1 MKKELEEEYVI
12 YTIHWYV
19 KANNT
24 YIKEYDKNNES
35 SYLKYLDVNN
45 LYGWA
50 LSQKLPVNRFEWIE
64 ETSQFD
70 EDFLTNYNNESDE
83 GYLMLIWSWC
93 SVPRKIT
100 WTSWWLII
108 FTRKIEN
115 LKSRKTCY

>member
-70 EDFLTNYNNESDE
+70 EDFLTNYNNESDK

-108 FTRKIEN
+108 FTIKIEN
-115 LKSRKTCY
+115 IKSRKTF